1 MIRSF
6 AVLLFLA
13 SCHAQLEFHVKIS
26 SPNRNECAGTIVSKD
41 WIVSSR
47 NCTSTL
53 VRPLTL
59 HFSEKLGSFSVSLT
73 VDNIQVHPSDDLSML
88 KLPFQ
93 ISLTPVY
100 LNRGNILLQSDLNS
114 GTVGFVPG
122 HHSEERTSSS
132 SSSSPNAS
140 AIAVPFVYR
149 ENLGDRMFKACYWKL
164 VNGLKPD
171 NFGSGFVKQGFL
183 IGVLKKI
190 DKNNCGIFT
199 SIEES
204 TPWIDEIIAQTE

>member
-1 MIRSF
+1 MIKSF
-6 AVLLFLA
+6 AVFLFIA
-13 SCHAQLEFHVKIS
+13 ACHGQMEYHVKIS
-26 SPNRNECAGTIVSKD
+26 SPNGKECAGTIISKD

-59 HFSEKLGSFSVSLT
+59 HFSEKLGSFTISLT
-73 VDNIQVHPSDDLSML
+73 ADNIQVHPSDDLSML

-93 ISLTPVY
+93 ISLTPIH

-122 HHSEERTSSS
+122 HRSSQTTV
-132 SSSSPNAS
+132 N
-140 AIAVPFVYR
+140 IAVPFIYR
-149 ENLGDRMFKACYWKL
+149 EPIGNRMFKACYWKL
-164 VNGLKPD
+164 VNGLEPD
-171 NFGSGFVKQGFL
+171 NLGSGFVKQGFL
-183 IGVLKKI
+183 IGVLNKI

-204 TPWIDEIIAQTE
+204 TPWIDEIIASE

>member
-6 AVLLFLA
+6 TVLLFFA
-13 SCHAQLEFHVKIS
+13 SCHAQLEYHVKIS
-26 SPNRNECAGTIVSKD
+26 STTGKECAGTIVSKG

-47 NCTSTL
+47 NCTTTL

-59 HFSEKLGSFSVSLT
+59 HFSEKLGSFSISFT
-73 VDNIQVHPSDDLSML
+73 ADNIQVHPKDDLSML
-88 KLPFQ
+88 KLPLQ
-93 ISLTPVY
+93 ISLTPVH

-122 HHSEERTSSS
+122 HHNQRTSSS
-132 SSSSPNAS
+132 SL

-164 VNGLKPD
+164 VNGLEPD
-171 NFGSGFVKQGFL
+171 NLGSGFVKQGFL
-183 IGVLKKI
+183 IGVLNKI

-199 SIEES
+199 SIEEA